1 MRFWDSSAIVSVLSR
16 QVASTVVRDLLQADE
31 AVAVWWGTWVECS
44 VAINRLK
51 REGKLSKESEEG
63 ARTRLDR
70 LAQVWTE
77 IEPLDDLCIL
87 SSLVSRDH
95 PLKAAD
101 ALQLAA
107 ALRWCEG
114 DPANA
119 GFVCL
124 DDRLRTA
131 ASEEGFAVLPERS
144 AAGIK
149 AGEDA

>member
-1 MRFWDSSAIVSVLSR
+1 MLPLLSEEPYSIA
-16 QVASTVVRDLLQADE
+16 VADLLRSDND
-31 AVAVWWGTWVECS
+31 VAVWWGTWAECA
-44 VAINRLK
+44 VAIGRLR
-51 REGKLSKESEEG
+51 REG
-63 ARTRLDR
+63 RLDEEAEEETR
-70 LAQVWTE
+70 AVLDLLADGWLEVQ
-77 IEPLDDLCIL
+77 PADDLRL
-87 SSLVSRDH
+87 LAALVSKDH
-95 PLKAAD
+95 PLKTAD

-107 ALRWCEG
+107 ALLWCEG